1 MGGLPC
7 REFLLKLLHA
17 LLRFLALRALL
28 GQRGVRHEPLGRL
41 CPVCGCIFAGGGI
54 PARRFVSGLRFR
66 FRLFR
71 SGRLRLVLPVSL
83 AIRRFAAKFRFADRL
98 VEKVQFVMPGLFR
111 RGLGRGFRRGYG
123 LLNRG
128 FLRRFHHSFFHV
140 PLRFTP
146 ERASGLVHP

>member
-1 MGGLPC
+1 M
-7 REFLLKLLHA
+7 
-17 LLRFLALRALL
+17 
-28 GQRGVRHEPLGRL
+28 
-41 CPVCGCIFAGGGI
+41 
-54 PARRFVSGLRFR
+54 
-66 FRLFR
+66 
-71 SGRLRLVLPVSL
+71 SL